1 MKLFA
6 LFVLFVLA
14 GSLSMGCSD
23 ATSTTSYPLQL
34 ITVSDTIVANA
45 AAFNFKVIKN
55 GVPLKGAKLWQTDL
69 PSGIPFY
76 MGTSFIS
83 DSNGNFPHFVV
94 VVTKDT
100 MTAVAY
106 QAVSGDSLTSNYVRF
121 SPQ

>member
-6 LFVLFVLA
+6 LFVLFLLV

-23 ATSTTSYPLQL
+23 ATSTTTYPLQL
-34 ITVSDTIVANA
+34 ITVSDTVALNVA
-45 AAFNFKVIKN
+45 SFNFKVTKN
-55 GVPLKGAKLWQTDL
+55 GVPFKGAKLWQTDS

-94 VVTKDT
+94 VVTEDT

-121 SPQ
+121 SP